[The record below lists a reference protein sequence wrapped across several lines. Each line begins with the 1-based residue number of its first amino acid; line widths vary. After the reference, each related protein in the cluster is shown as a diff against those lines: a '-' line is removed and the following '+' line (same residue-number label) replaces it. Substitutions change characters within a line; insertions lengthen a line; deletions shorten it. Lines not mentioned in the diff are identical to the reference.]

1 MRNKNIL
8 GGFSDFNWNDVVL
21 SEQEFEDFKSKYLD
35 EYQRI
40 KSNTN
45 SEKVS
50 ILNDVDFELELIQKD
65 EINVAYIL
73 KLLVNVVEQ
82 DHTRRESEK
91 AKVLKLVQNN
101 PQLRSKRE
109 LIEEFIETTLDGIDP
124 NQIEE
129 EFDTF
134 VEVERQKSFKQL
146 VEEENL
152 LQIEVSRLIDTYVY
166 DGRTPLK
173 DDVAKTMRKKPKLL
187 ERRTVV
193 PRLLE
198 KITGYVEKF
207 Y

>member
-1 MRNKNIL
+1 M
-8 GGFSDFNWNDVVL
+8 
-21 SEQEFEDFKSKYLD
+21 
-35 EYQRI
+35 
-40 KSNTN
+40 
-45 SEKVS
+45 
-50 ILNDVDFELELIQKD
+50 IQKD
-65 EINVAYIL
+65 EINVTYIL
-73 KLLVNVVEQ
+73 KLLANVVEQ
-82 DHTRRESEK
+82 DHTRKESEK

-109 LIEEFIETTLDGIDP
+109 LIEAFIETTLDGIDP

-134 VEVERQKSFKQL
+134 VEIERQKSFKQL

-207 Y
+207 YL